1 MVMDGRKDTAVR
13 LPVGGQGRGR
23 GKEVRGESE
32 KRGHRARRVVTARH
46 SPCVTITVAEGWLP
60 AERRCSPTGH
70 AREGRMCG
78 AERLRCVA
86 DRIWERE
93 REVEPVVW
101 FGSVVSVGLFK
112 KTNTYNIY

>member
-46 SPCVTITVAEGWLP
+46 SPCVTITVADGWQP
-60 AERRCSPTGH
+60 AEHRCSPTGH
-70 AREGRMCG
+70 AREGREREREGRMCG

-93 REVEPVVW
+93 R
-101 FGSVVSVGLFK
+101 GRASGLVRLCCQCR
-112 KTNTYNIY
+112 II